1 MNDKLSRAWKVLGLA
16 GMLAGVLTWPGIG
29 YAQSIAGQAS
39 AVTAVILGNVTS
51 LANTGTL
58 TSASDPLGT
67 GQPTGSIPGLLGAE
81 ALHAVTMGW
90 TDQVY
95 SESSL
100 ANLGLNVA
108 GIGITANTVLSRAL
122 ATASGSIGQGRVEG
136 LSIGGVPITVTGAP
150 NQALSLLGLSV
161 ILNEQTQSAGGI
173 IVNAMRVRTLNGL
186 TDVVVGSAR
195 AGI

>member
-108 GIGITANTVLSRAL
+108 GIGITANTILSRAL

>member
-29 YAQSIAGQAS
+29 HAQSIAGQAS